1 LRAGETIYVEDVSQL
16 PPEAWREKDLMEK
29 HHAGR
34 LCAFPIHADAQ
45 LVGFLACHSYS
56 AARLGPENER
66 RVLETVVAMIGSALY
81 RATVLETLEQR
92 VADRTQE
99 LSTLYRVTSLT
110 SAPLPLVK
118 TLARAL
124 DAVLAALDS
133 PAGAIHLREGSEAV
147 LRLVAH
153 QGLPPEAVAEL
164 EATLPEEVG
173 WNWVLAH
180 DRPLLLLKDLCAE
193 PQLLPLTCVAGF
205 QAYLGVPVHV
215 EGEPGG
221 VLSVFDTAAEG
232 FTTEDMALLT
242 TIADQLG
249 TAVESDRLRGK
260 AEEVR
265 VVQERQR
272 LARDLHDAVSQS
284 LYSLTLFSEA
294 AQEVFQGGKSDQ
306 THQYLEQIKQTAHQA
321 LKEMR
326 LLIYQ
331 LRPAA
336 LATEGLAGAAKRRL
350 EAVERRAG
358 MEALLIT
365 HNGDLELPPPLE
377 DTLYRLAQEA
387 LNNVLKHAEASQVT
401 VDLSVDDG
409 WVELVVG
416 DNGRGFDPGAP
427 PDLGG
432 MGLANMRQRVEEV
445 GGTLE
450 IASTPGQGT
459 RVKVRTKATGSPS
472 SEEVSG

>member
-1 LRAGETIYVEDVSQL
+1 
-16 PPEAWREKDLMEK
+16 MEE
-29 HHAGR
+29 HFGGR
-34 LCAFPIHADAQ
+34 RCALPIHVDAQ
-45 LVGFLACHSYS
+45 LAGFLACHSYS
-56 AARLGPENER
+56 AARLGLENER
-66 RVLETVVAMIGSALY
+66 RVLETVVGMIGAALH
-81 RATVLETLEQR
+81 RAVVLETLEKR

-110 SAPLPLVK
+110 SAPLGLGK

-133 PAGAIHLREGSEAV
+133 PAGAIHLRGSSESAPW
-147 LRLVAH
+147 LVAH
-153 QGLPPEAVAEL
+153 QGLPPQAVAEL
-164 EATLPEEVG
+164 EARLPEEVG

-193 PQLLPLTCVAGF
+193 PQVLPLTCAAGF
-205 QAYLGVPVHV
+205 QAYLGVPIHV
-215 EGEPGG
+215 EGKPGG

-232 FTTEDMALLT
+232 FTPEDMALLT

-249 TAVESDRLRGK
+249 TAVHNDRLRGQ
-260 AEEVR
+260 AEEAR

-294 AQEVFQGGKSDQ
+294 AQEVFEGGKSDQ
-306 THQYLEQIKQTAHQA
+306 THQYLEQIKRTAHQA

-336 LATEGLAGAAKRRL
+336 LATEGLVGALERRL

-358 MEALLIT
+358 MEARLIT
-365 HNGDLELPPPLE
+365 QNGDLELPPLLE

-401 VDLSVDDG
+401 VDLRVDDG
-409 WVELVVG
+409 WVELAVG
-416 DNGRGFDPGAP
+416 DNGRGFDPQAL

-432 MGLANMRQRVEEV
+432 MGLANMRQRVEEL
-445 GGTLE
+445 GGTLA
-450 IASTPGQGT
+450 ITSRPGQGT
-459 RVKVRTKATGSPS
+459 QVKVRIGATGSHA
-472 SEEVSG
+472 SEGEVA